1 MTNPKDLFRSPEWQ
15 EAQQAM
21 EQAQK
26 EFEAECETAWNLLDQ
41 DTKLKIFCAVCTR
54 LYKGELEDKGSY
66 RHILYDVFG
75 FGTEAYSAAQGAGFL
90 ALHNSI
96 LDDEQ
101 KVKATEK
108 LLKLSEEYNIPKEK
122 IRDLFDWEIIH
133 LMTLDK

>member
-1 MTNPKDLFRSPEWQ
+1 MSTLKDLFNSPEYQ

-26 EFEAECETAWNLLDQ
+26 EFEAECETAWNSLDQ
-41 DTKLKIFCAVCTR
+41 ETKLKIFCAVCTR

-66 RHILYDVFG
+66 RYILYNVFG
-75 FGTEAYSAAQGAGFL
+75 FGPEAYSAAQGAGFL

-101 KVKATEK
+101 KAKVTEK

-122 IRDLFDWEIIH
+122 IRDLFDWEILSI
-133 LMTLDK
+133 MTLDK

>member
-1 MTNPKDLFRSPEWQ
+1 MNDPKDLFRSPEWQ

-26 EFEAECETAWNLLDQ
+26 EFEAECEAAWNSLNQ
-41 DTKLKIFCAVCTR
+41 ETKLKIFCAICTR

-101 KVKATEK
+101 RVKATEK

-122 IRDLFDWEIIH
+122 IRDLFDWEILSI
-133 LMTLDK
+133 MMLDK